1 MSLPNNKLTIVVDNP
16 ICANANVENSNASYT
31 NSVPSGGTL
40 ILPTQEIQNN
50 GVASGFIPSVGTIN
64 VTTNAA
70 PTSFTITGRTIDI
83 VVPSGGGS
91 LAVDFSVND
100 TTPDTNQT
108 ITFTDL
114 TIGATSWVWNFGD
127 GTSSSLQNPTKVY
140 AHSGVYN
147 VTLSASDGTISGEE
161 VKTSY
166 ITCTLQAL
174 PSTNIQMHN
183 QALIGASP
191 SNATLVSGAISQ
203 WNDAINSY
211 HRTQGTAANRPTY
224 LYPAVTAPN
233 GIVYGAA
240 RFDGTND
247 FLINNNAG
255 FTRATGSFE
264 VIVLNIRVVGSVNV
278 YLESAS
284 SGNLYEVYSLDN
296 LQTIGMFNSTAISSI
311 QTHHVGIYSVFYI
324 HWNTTLSFMDWCNRS
339 KRTVSSTPGNSSA
352 VGSTMGAAFN
362 GAFASPIDVLEH
374 IIYTA
379 KPSDADI
386 ALIQQRIIAQY
397 GNIF

>member
-1 MSLPNNKLTIVVDNP
+1 MSQTLDFRGFKTLTNNVRDSYVRHFYKDRVKNLPVDN
-16 ICANANVENSNASYT
+16 
-31 NSVPSGGTL
+31 
-40 ILPTQEIQNN
+40 
-50 GVASGFIPSVGTIN
+50 
-64 VTTNAA
+64 TT
-70 PTSFTITGRTIDI
+70 
-83 VVPSGGGS
+83 V
-91 LAVDFSVND
+91 
-100 TTPDTNQT
+100 
-108 ITFTDL
+108 
-114 TIGATSWVWNFGD
+114 
-127 GTSSSLQNPTKVY
+127 
-140 AHSGVYN
+140 
-147 VTLSASDGTISGEE
+147 
-161 VKTSY
+161 
-166 ITCTLQAL
+166 
-174 PSTNIQMHN
+174 
-183 QALIGASP
+183 
-191 SNATLVSGAISQ
+191 
-203 WNDAINSY
+203 
-211 HRTQGTAANRPTY
+211 
-224 LYPAVTAPN
+224 N

-284 SGNLYEVYSLDN
+284 SGNLYEVFSLDN
-296 LQTIGMFNSTAISSI
+296 IQTIGMFNSTTISHV

-339 KRTVSSTPGNSSA
+339 KRTVSATPGNSSA